1 MEFRRV
7 LFRSLRKSSRLRARR
22 SMLCTTTVSPSRMK
36 DSMAS
41 SWGAF
46 DILARR
52 FVGEDLIER
61 HALKLAIDI
70 PWLVSNSSLSQC
82 SHYVWKIV
90 VWRTNLEVT
99 PRSDERGVGKECV
112 RKCITRCAA

>member
-1 MEFRRV
+1 
-7 LFRSLRKSSRLRARR
+7 
-22 SMLCTTTVSPSRMK
+22 MLCTTTVSPSRMK

-99 PRSDERGVGKECV
+99 PATCACADNPSSHPRSHIEKHCLLHLREIGQASGRERVFQYV
-112 RKCITRCAA
+112 

>member
-1 MEFRRV
+1 MPRAV
-7 LFRSLRKSSRLRARR
+7 SDCTSLRKSSRLRARR

-70 PWLVSNSSLSQC
+70 PWLVSNSSLSPC
-82 SHYVWKIV
+82 SHYDSG
-90 VWRTNLEVT
+90 RASC
-99 PRSDERGVGKECV
+99 RERGCQYG
-112 RKCITRCAA
+112 

>member
-1 MEFRRV
+1 MPRAV
-7 LFRSLRKSSRLRARR
+7 SDCTSLRKSSRLRARR

-70 PWLVSNSSLSQC
+70 PWLVSNSSLSHC
-82 SHYVWKIV
+82 SHY
-90 VWRTNLEVT
+90 
-99 PRSDERGVGKECV
+99 RSEEHTSELQSLMRISYAVFCL
-112 RKCITRCAA
+112 